1 MAVPVVIKLQIDG
14 GKVVTSELQQI
25 GRSGERALKGID
37 TGAARASAGLKQ
49 IGISSAELGA
59 AFKYLASAATAFAAI
74 DLARKAVDIAD
85 AWTNVQSKLKLA
97 AGGVDEAATAQQRLF
112 DIAQQTR
119 TPFEEVVQTFSRLA
133 PAFRQFGVSVEDQ
146 FTIVKALGDALVA
159 GGASAS
165 EASAGLQQFGQALGS
180 GVLQGDELRAI
191 LENFPVLARGLAE
204 AFGVSIGQLKQ
215 LGSEGR
221 LTSDVIIQAV
231 LRQSQQFAEAAGV
244 VERTFSG
251 AMTQLQNDILA
262 VVGETMGQADTTR
275 ELTAAVDQLRA
286 VINSPEFA
294 AGLAAIA
301 SGFASVI
308 EEVGTFVSDVS
319 TGIEESKKQ
328 IAAAEDFVRNLLQ
341 AFSDLGKG
349 AMDALDG
356 IASALNNLNP
366 FVEKT
371 SDNLRA
377 AKAEMSAFLKAASTP
392 IAAPPPPNFAGA
404 GTNFRASQDVQP
416 TPSVM
421 DLIGRT
427 TLPPPTL
434 KLGGGKPPKGS
445 GGGDDGAQRAAEQ
458 ALKEAQRIYAADEAA
473 INDMLRE
480 LTKGANE
487 RDQFV
492 QQYVQKLSPFAT
504 DDQVTAAKEYAGE
517 LYKLGQMQE
526 YAADQEAH
534 RKQIEQDG
542 LATTREF
549 ATAAEIFAERMR
561 ALNEQLRAGAISQDT
576 YAKAAKAAS
585 DEAAKAS
592 ADANKQTLA
601 GFDDT
606 YSQINQ
612 LVDTT
617 YQGISAGLANMITSG
632 EADFESF
639 LKGMANSI
647 IQSGIQSA
655 LQGLFGGGTAGGGG
669 MFGALFASSAA
680 SAHGN
685 AFDRGEIVPFARG
698 GVVTRPT
705 IFPMAR
711 GAGLMGEAGPEAV
724 LPLKRLS
731 SGNLGVSAEA
741 GRPQVNISI
750 QNYSK
755 EKIETQ
761 DQGGGNIK
769 VTIGAAVA
777 SALMDR
783 NSPANRAVQDMINRS
798 QRGR

>member
-37 TGAARASAGLKQ
+37 TGAARASASLKQ
-49 IGISSAELGA
+49 IGISSAGLGA

-85 AWTNVQSKLKLA
+85 AWTNVQSKLRLA
-97 AGGVDEAATAQQRLF
+97 AGGLDEAATAQQRLF
-112 DIAQQTR
+112 EIAQQTR
-119 TPFEEVVQTFSRLA
+119 APFEEVVQTFSRLA
-133 PAFRQFGVSVEDQ
+133 PAFKQFGVSVEDQ
-146 FTIVKALGDALVA
+146 FKIVKALGDALVA

-165 EASAGLQQFGQALGS
+165 EASAGLLQFGQALGS
-180 GVLQGDELRAI
+180 GVLQGDELRSL

-286 VINSPEFA
+286 VINSPDFA
-294 AGLAAIA
+294 AGLAEIA

-328 IAAAEDFVRNLLQ
+328 IAAAEDFVRSLLQ
-341 AFSDLGKG
+341 AFSDLGRG

-356 IASALNNLNP
+356 IAAALNNLNP

-377 AKAEMSAFLKAASTP
+377 AKAEMSDFMRAATKP
-392 IAAPPPPNFAGA
+392 LAAPPPPNFAGA
-404 GTNFRASQDVQP
+404 GTNFRASQEIAPATPPLMIEITRPRVQ
-416 TPSVM
+416 
-421 DLIGRT
+421 
-427 TLPPPTL
+427 LPEAKKT
-434 KLGGGKPPKGS
+434 GGS
-445 GGGDDGAQRAAEQ
+445 GGVDRAQRAAEQ
-458 ALKEAQRIYAADEAA
+458 ALKEAQRIYAADETA

-480 LTKGANE
+480 LTKGATE

-504 DDQVTAAKEYAGE
+504 EDQVAAAKEYAGE

-549 ATAAEIFAERMR
+549 ATVAEVFAQRMME
-561 ALNEQLRAGAISQDT
+561 LNEQLRAGAISQDT

-669 MFGALFASSAA
+669 LIGSLFASSAA

-685 AFDRGEIVPFARG
+685 AFDRGEIVPFATG
-698 GVVTRPT
+698 GIVTRPT

-741 GRPQVNISI
+741 SSPQVNISV